1 MRVQNF
7 FLTLAHRLIAL
18 LLTLIVVAEVA
29 HAKPPK
35 SGDMN
40 KFTENNPSIE
50 SPSTPFIDPSG
61 KEVTLHEFKNNWTLL
76 NFWAT
81 WCAPCISELPSLAKL
96 ESKINNSKFKLLL
109 ISIDRSGPKVFQ
121 PFLKRLGLTSLKSGS
136 DPKASLMRKLGLT
149 GIPTTLLI
157 SPTGKVV
164 GKLVGTAKWDTPS
177 AVELVNFY
185 LRN

>member
-7 FLTLAHRLIAL
+7 LLSLSHRLIVL
-18 LLTLIVVAEVA
+18 LFTFILVAEVA
-29 HAKPPK
+29 HAAPPK

-40 KFTENNPSIE
+40 KFTENNPPIE
-50 SPSTPFIDPSG
+50 SPSTPFIDSSG
-61 KEVTLHEFKNNWTLL
+61 KEVTLHAFKNNWILI

-96 ESKINNSKFKLLL
+96 ESKINNPNFTLLL

-121 PFLKRLGLTSLKSGS
+121 PFLKRLGLESLKSGS

-164 GKLVGTAKWDTPS
+164 GKLEGAAEWDTPS
-177 AVELVNFY
+177 AVALVNFY
-185 LRN
+185 LQN

>member
-1 MRVQNF
+1 M
-7 FLTLAHRLIAL
+7 
-18 LLTLIVVAEVA
+18 
-29 HAKPPK
+29 
-35 SGDMN
+35 
-40 KFTENNPSIE
+40 
-50 SPSTPFIDPSG
+50 
-61 KEVTLHEFKNNWTLL
+61 
-76 NFWAT
+76 
-81 WCAPCISELPSLAKL
+81 
-96 ESKINNSKFKLLL
+96 LL

-121 PFLKRLGLTSLKSGS
+121 PFLKRLGLASLKSGS
-136 DPKASLMRKLGLT
+136 DPKASLMRELGLT

>member
-7 FLTLAHRLIAL
+7 FLTLAHRLIVL

-109 ISIDRSGPKVFQ
+109 ISISLFNIFCPIFSLFFQLWRPQDQSQLVDLIFPLKPMSSRASETPKV
-121 PFLKRLGLTSLKSGS
+121 PHS
-136 DPKASLMRKLGLT
+136 
-149 GIPTTLLI
+149 
-157 SPTGKVV
+157 
-164 GKLVGTAKWDTPS
+164 
-177 AVELVNFY
+177 
-185 LRN
+185 

>member
-1 MRVQNF
+1 MGPHEIKVKSSYGADAVHLSRSRPALCSQH
-7 FLTLAHRLIAL
+7 LARH
-18 LLTLIVVAEVA
+18 
-29 HAKPPK
+29 
-35 SGDMN
+35 
-40 KFTENNPSIE
+40 
-50 SPSTPFIDPSG
+50 
-61 KEVTLHEFKNNWTLL
+61 
-76 NFWAT
+76 
-81 WCAPCISELPSLAKL
+81 
-96 ESKINNSKFKLLL
+96 
-109 ISIDRSGPKVFQ
+109 RSGPMVFQ

-164 GKLVGTAKWDTPS
+164 GKLEGTAKWDTPS